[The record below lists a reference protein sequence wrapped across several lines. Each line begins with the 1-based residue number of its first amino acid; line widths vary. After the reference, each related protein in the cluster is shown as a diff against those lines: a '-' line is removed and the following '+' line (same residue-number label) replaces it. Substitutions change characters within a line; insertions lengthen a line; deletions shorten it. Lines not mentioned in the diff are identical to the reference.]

1 MGVYIHRVCSRWG
14 ELYLLNN
21 YKLVKLKYNFTICF
35 GIFIMNINKLFA
47 CLILC
52 ITIFY
57 SNISKA
63 SIAIISLNSFPD
75 VKIAFVT
82 NRLSADCFLLKSHF
96 TQNLQFAKIKAAI
109 VTFQLA
115 DKRVMI
121 ISNSMNANSPSC
133 LLR

>member
-1 MGVYIHRVCSRWG
+1 MFW
-14 ELYLLNN
+14 
-21 YKLVKLKYNFTICF
+21 KL
-35 GIFIMNINKLFA
+35 FINIIKLFA
-47 CLILC
+47 SLIIC

-57 SNISKA
+57 SNVSKA
-63 SIAIISLNSFPD
+63 SIAIVSLNSFPD

-82 NRLSADCFLLKSHF
+82 KRLSAGCFLLKSHF

-121 ISNSMNANSPSC
+121 ISNSMNANRPSC